1 MLSLFT
7 SLGLIKDS
15 QSPLSKIPNYASLV
29 FIELLKDS
37 ENKYFVQFSFKNS
50 SLEVSLFSLYVYGN
64 QAFSLEWIYNQTRP
78 IIRYISCRLF
88 SVQED
93 VFDELENR

>member
-29 FIELLKDS
+29 FTELLRDS
-37 ENKYFVQFSFKNS
+37 KNKYFVRFSFKNS
-50 SLEVSLFSLYVYGN
+50 SLEVSFFPYTFM
-64 QAFSLEWIYNQTRP
+64 AAMHFP
-78 IIRYISCRLF
+78 
-88 SVQED
+88 
-93 VFDELENR
+93 

>member
-29 FIELLKDS
+29 FIELLRDS
-37 ENKYFVQFSFKNS
+37 KNKYFVQFSFKNS
-50 SLEVSLFSLYVYGN
+50 SWEVSFFPL
-64 QAFSLEWIYNQTRP
+64 
-78 IIRYISCRLF
+78 RLWQPCIF
-88 SVQED
+88 LRVNVQSNKAHNS
-93 VFDELENR
+93 F

>member
-1 MLSLFT
+1 MHLFILFSSFQLLYYSAHYPTMLSLFT

-29 FIELLKDS
+29 FIELLRDS
-37 ENKYFVQFSFKNS
+37 KNKYFVQFSFKNS

-64 QAFSLEWIYNQTRP
+64 HAFSLE
-78 IIRYISCRLF
+78 
-88 SVQED
+88 
-93 VFDELENR
+93 

>member
-29 FIELLKDS
+29 FIELLRDS
-37 ENKYFVQFSFKNS
+37 KNKYFVQFSFKNS
-50 SLEVSLFSLYVYGN
+50 SLEVSFFPICLWQPYIFLRVNLQSDKAHNSLY
-64 QAFSLEWIYNQTRP
+64 FL
-78 IIRYISCRLF
+78 
-88 SVQED
+88 
-93 VFDELENR
+93 